1 MENSAVNFVVDFS
14 GTKLDVM
21 LNSGVKIVLVSG
33 ALILKGVGYSMNEV
47 NPVSLKWAF
56 NGELVFIFIPL
67 TETV

>member
-47 NPVSLKWAF
+47 NPVSL
-56 NGELVFIFIPL
+56 NELLMGNWYSFLFP
-67 TETV
+67 

>member
-33 ALILKGVGYSMNEV
+33 ALFLK
-47 NPVSLKWAF
+47 
-56 NGELVFIFIPL
+56 ELVFY
-67 TETV
+67 E